1 MMKATRL
8 MKDLKQENNLDVNL
22 SKDSLLKV

>member
-1 MMKATRL
+1 MLKATRL